1 MRIRT
6 GHGPKDWRDVGEGY
20 AGSIPLRG
28 SLVVGGVTPAKPAQL
43 TANQLKPDDRP
54 VTVGRPRKPLTDAQ
68 TAARRATW
76 RASKRRARER
86 QADMEA
92 AA

>member
-28 SLVVGGVTPAKPAQL
+28 SLVVGGPAKIG
-43 TANQLKPDDRP
+43 D
-54 VTVGRPRKPLTDAQ
+54 KPL
-68 TAARRATW
+68 
-76 RASKRRARER
+76 ER
-86 QADMEA
+86 TRQDPQNQGVKPTTLEVPAVSVVP
-92 AA
+92 